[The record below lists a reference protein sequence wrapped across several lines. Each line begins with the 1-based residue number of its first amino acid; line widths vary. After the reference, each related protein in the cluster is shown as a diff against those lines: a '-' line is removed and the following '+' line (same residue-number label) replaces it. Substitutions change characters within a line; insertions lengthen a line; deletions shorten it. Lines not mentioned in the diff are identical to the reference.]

1 MARHFYPPSEIYR
14 KDVTPPIDI
23 EACPHCGGKLR
34 IIACIE
40 DPPLIRKILE
50 YVQQRGDA
58 GFSQARAPPVCDG
71 ARLRLN

>member
-1 MARHFYPPSEIYR
+1 VFE
-14 KDVTPPIDI
+14 IDI

-34 IIACIE
+34 VIACIE

-50 YVQQRGDA
+50 HVQQCGDA
-58 GFSQARAPPVCDG
+58 GFSQARAPPVRDG